1 MPDTADLWLFL
12 ISQLPDQF
20 PGWFFFN
27 PLLTPFPGSRLFCPL
42 NQFEFKRRLQ
52 FVCLLFHTSP
62 CLSLALEQQ
71 STHAVLNYL
80 VFNHGLATLFPTPS
94 PLFFRFSDLPPPK
107 GNPND

>member
-1 MPDTADLWLFL
+1 MPDTVDLWLFL

-20 PGWFFFN
+20 PGWFFSN
-27 PLLTPFPGSRLFCPL
+27 PLLTPFPGSRLHCPL

-80 VFNHGLATLFPTPS
+80 VFNHGLATLFLDPLPFVFPLFRPS
-94 PLFFRFSDLPPPK
+94 PAQREPE
-107 GNPND
+107 